1 MVQLEAPVGG
11 ESDFK
16 VIETIGKPRDFSA
29 EGIKVKDHVE
39 IGSDL
44 KLIDIESVRD
54 LKYADLLHRTA
65 KGVNQI
71 FVVMHIID
79 NDPSVIKSQHQS
91 IFIRNIMTDETHV
104 LKFNIIQQAFDLQT
118 IKKIII

>member
-1 MVQLEAPVGG
+1 M
-11 ESDFK
+11 
-16 VIETIGKPRDFSA
+16 T
-29 EGIKVKDHVE
+29 E
-39 IGSDL
+39 ITL

-54 LKYADLLHRTA
+54 LKFADLLHRNA

-79 NDPSVIKSQHQS
+79 NDPSVIKSQHQC